1 MSSDS
6 GAAGTTPPPPAPVVR
21 YADILFVDAVLDS
34 SGGNPKDLAAFAWT

>member
-1 MSSDS
+1 MSNQA
-6 GAAGTTPPPPAPVVR
+6 GAAGTPTPLAPVVR